1 MTSPLFAAA
10 WYAKFADLPVLQPII
25 SLPPMDGDIAWLHHL
40 RDRIFDAN
48 PAALQSIPPDF
59 IWQQTIAAVGEDP
72 DIVLILLDAGMRRL
86 ERVIL

>member
-1 MTSPLFAAA
+1 MTSPTFAAA
-10 WYAKFADLPVLQPII
+10 WNAKFADLPVFRPII
-25 SLPPMDGDIAWLHHL
+25 SLPPMDGDIAWLQHL

-72 DIVLILLDAGMRRL
+72 DITLIFLDAGIRRL
-86 ERVIL
+86 ERAIL

>member
-1 MTSPLFAAA
+1 MSAPVGEPILRC
-10 WYAKFADLPVLQPII
+10 DLQLT
-25 SLPPMDGDIAWLHHL
+25 PMDGDIAWMHHL
-40 RDRIFDAN
+40 RDRIFDTN
-48 PAALQSIPPDF
+48 PAALQSIRPDF